1 MSVAMEPR
9 VRDLVPRN
17 SGASW
22 VVRRGERIRING
34 RTVIDFVAFNLENLR
49 ERFDQ
54 ARTKTNQAKIWI
66 STGDILYSKLNNPL
80 LTIVE
85 DTFTEGHHDLQKG
98 MCSRERFRLIA
109 EGKAKRIFAEGI
121 DLNPQTPEQIPD
133 HGCWENLIS
142 GLEGWEIPSEDI
154 PSPLNIFQ
162 DMKIDPVTGAMMD
175 TTVRPEVSA
184 YLEMRAEMDV
194 LAAISTCPQSGR
206 GEGATVE
213 IFAAGD

>member
-162 DMKIDPVTGAMMD
+162 DMKFDPVTGAMMD